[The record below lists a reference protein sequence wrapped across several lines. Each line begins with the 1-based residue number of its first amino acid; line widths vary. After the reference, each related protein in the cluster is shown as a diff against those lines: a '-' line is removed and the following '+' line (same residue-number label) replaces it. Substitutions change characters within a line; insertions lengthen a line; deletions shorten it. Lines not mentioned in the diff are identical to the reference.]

1 MKTVAVI
8 TLGCSKNRV
17 DTEYVISGIKQEG
30 FVITNDIEKADW
42 IFINTCSFIEDA
54 RIESIDTI
62 LQISENK
69 KEFQT
74 VCVAGCLPSRYG
86 QELKDGFPEVD
97 VFAGCGNLDKVIEM
111 MRSGHGYAVT
121 RSDSWIPDKFIR
133 RESSLS
139 PYTGF
144 LKISEGCSRKCAFC
158 AIPSIR
164 GPQKSISPDIIVSE
178 AESLLSQGVK
188 ELVVIAQDTTMYGT
202 DKGYSLIDLL
212 QRIDNIDGDFWIRLL
227 YLYPSKSVLEIAKT
241 ISTGKHFTPY
251 LDIPLQHTSN
261 SVLKFMKRGYNFS
274 FVNDLFSKLRSDFP
288 EIFLRT
294 TILTGHPGESI
305 TDFRELKRFLETFK
319 FNHLGVFPYSPE
331 EGTQGYKLSC
341 PSRKSAIARARSIME
356 LQKNISRDLLA
367 GMKGQKIK
375 VLVEDYDEENMI
387 VTGRHSGQAPETD
400 GLTYLSEGDYL
411 AGSFVNVVVSNT
423 SEYDL
428 IGSLSSNDDINS

>member
-17 DTEYVISGIKQEG
+17 DTEYVMASIKQEG
-30 FVITNDIEKADW
+30 YVITDDMENADW

-62 LQISENK
+62 IQISENK
-69 KEFQT
+69 KEFQR

-86 QELKDGFPEVD
+86 EELKTEFPEVD
-97 VFAGCGNLDKVIEM
+97 VFAGCGDLDKIIEM
-111 MRSGHGYAVT
+111 MKSGQGYAVN
-121 RSDSWIPDKFIR
+121 RGDSWIPNKFIR

-144 LKISEGCSRKCAFC
+144 LKIAEGCSRKCAFC

-164 GPQKSISPDIIVSE
+164 GPQKSLKPDIIVSE

-188 ELVVIAQDTTMYGT
+188 ELVVIAQDTTMYGS

-212 QRIDNIDGDFWIRLL
+212 QRIDELEGDFWIRLL
-227 YLYPSKSVLEIAKT
+227 YLYPSKAVYEIAKT
-241 ISTGKHFTPY
+241 ITSGKHFTPY
-251 LDIPLQHTSN
+251 LDIPLQHTSDT
-261 SVLKFMKRGYNFS
+261 VLKFMKRGYNFS

-305 TDFRELKRFLETFK
+305 SDFRELKRFLETFK

-331 EGTQGYKLSC
+331 EGTQGYKLGC
-341 PSRKSAIARARSIME
+341 PSRKSAVARARSIME
-356 LQKNISRDLLA
+356 LQKNISSDLLA
-367 GMKGQKIK
+367 GMNGQKIK

-387 VTGRHSGQAPETD
+387 VSGRHAGQAPETD
-400 GLTYLSEGDYL
+400 GVTYLSEGEYSP
-411 AGSFVNVVVSNT
+411 GSFVNVVVSNT

-428 IGSLSSNDDINS
+428 IGKPSHDNGTL